1 MRAVVRT
8 ILVVAVSCAAAAVMP
23 ACGGGGGEGNREQ
36 QGPPPPPFST
46 TLETGLAIGNG
57 IGDIA
62 IVDGFALVPVVEA
75 EQGIDLNG
83 DGDTL
88 DRVAHLLEI
97 ASNTS
102 TNLGLAIRGPV
113 TANRV
118 EFAFLASEGDQNGTD
133 LNGDGDTSD
142 SVWHIFDPAAAP
154 GQDNPLNLAFATTTL
169 GAPGAGIEGGF
180 LLVVSEA
187 AHGADL
193 AGDGDINDDVVIAFG
208 TIGRATTLLAMPPH
222 APGTPILVRGNRA
235 LVLGSELA
243 MNFDFNGDGDAT
255 DFVLGAI
262 GFDQSGAPPFYIPV
276 GHGKPR
282 AVVPGGWALTDS
294 FAVYLIDE
302 AGAGNT
308 DLNGDGDTQD
318 GILAVF
324 DLRTA
329 SGENMPIDTSIGLAP
344 FAADPLIGIGTSA
357 ERVLFGID
365 ENQQGT
371 DINKDQ
377 DTSDVIL
384 AWVDTANAPSVAHST
399 GLTLGSTRPL
409 IEGTIGL
416 VTISEAASQLVV
428 GIDYNLDGDISDQVA
443 FRIDTTTAPA
453 TLTNL
458 GRATLS
464 TALLGTDAILGV
476 SEAAQSNQDF
486 NGDTDTDD
494 IVPFYA
500 DLSRPTPGFASL
512 GTSAH
517 GQVMLRTATE
527 GLRLGLLVPEQPLTS
542 RADVNGDGDSAD
554 NALLWVD
561 IDASGTPPRVLSPTP
576 FVIGI
581 AGFSRKAPLP
591 VNDRTLLFETSEI
604 MAQRDLNGDGDADDT
619 VLRIVI
625 RPAPE

>member
-1 MRAVVRT
+1 MRAVVHT

-23 ACGGGGGEGNREQ
+23 ACGGGGGGGNREQ
-36 QGPPPPPFST
+36 QGPPPPAFST
-46 TLETGLAIGNG
+46 TLETGLAIGSG
-57 IGDIA
+57 IADIA
-62 IVDGFALVPVVEA
+62 IVDGYALVPVVEV

-102 TNLGLAIRGPV
+102 TNLELAIRGPV
-113 TANRV
+113 TANGV
-118 EFAFLASEGDQNGTD
+118 KFAFLVSEGDQNGTD

-142 SVWHIFDPAAAP
+142 SVWHIFDPALAT

-169 GAPGAGIEGGF
+169 GTPGAGIEGGF

-187 AHGADL
+187 AQGTDL
-193 AGDGDINDDVVIAFG
+193 AGDGDTNDEVVLAFG
-208 TIGRATTLLAMPPH
+208 TLD
-222 APGTPILVRGNRA
+222 
-235 LVLGSELA
+235 
-243 MNFDFNGDGDAT
+243 DFNGDGDTT
-255 DFVLGAI
+255 DLVLGAVV
-262 GFDQSGAPPFYIPV
+262 FHQAGAPPIYIPV
-276 GHGKPR
+276 GPGSPR
-282 AVVPGGWALTDS
+282 AVVPGAWALTDS

-324 DLRTA
+324 DLRSA
-329 SGENMPIDTSIGLAP
+329 SGEHMPIDTSIGLAP
-344 FAADPLIGIGTSA
+344 FAADPTIGFGVSA

-365 ENQQGT
+365 ENQQGI

-377 DTSDVIL
+377 DTADAIL
-384 AWVDTANAPSVAHST
+384 AWIDTANAPGVAHST
-399 GLTLGSTRPL
+399 GLTLGSTPL
-409 IEGTIGL
+409 LIDGTIGL
-416 VTISEAASQLVV
+416 VTVSEAASQLVV

-443 FRIDTTTAPA
+443 FRIDTTSAPA

-476 SEAAQSNQDF
+476 SESAQSNQDF
-486 NGDTDTDD
+486 NGDTDRDD

-527 GLRLGLLVPEQPLTS
+527 GLRLGVLVPEQPLTS
-542 RADVNGDGDSAD
+542 RADVNGDGDSTD

-581 AGFSRKAPLP
+581 AGFTRNAPLP
-591 VNDRTLLFETSEI
+591 VNARTLLFESSEI
-604 MAQRDLNGDGDADDT
+604 MARRDLNGDGDSNDT

-625 RPAPE
+625 RPAAE